1 MLSLEQVLTDDNR
14 QEIAFPPPCPT
25 EAVEGVKEAQGLRF
39 LQMVY
44 PGHGFCINNCS
55 LGSDPAN
62 QPQRSN

>member
-25 EAVEGVKEAQGLRF
+25 EAVEGVKEAQGQSF

-55 LGSDPAN
+55 L
-62 QPQRSN
+62 